1 MPTLLSL
8 VCAAILA
15 RSARSIFAPSEIRSL
30 MAPHFPRLNTRCVS
44 VRIQPVLRELQ
55 DAHILE
61 AVNGTQSKNRP
72 YRILNLERLREFATN
87 PAAQFFREVES
98 PEGGDRSEPPAAVA
112 LDQAIEAPG
121 ALFEDFPKTIL
132 PLEAPSG
139 SILFDLKEK
148 LAQTERLLV
157 AMTEQQDRDTADFE
171 ARLANVEGTLRSI
184 KVIFSERL
192 F

>member
-1 MPTLLSL
+1 MAGAITY
-8 VCAAILA
+8 AASTSIDEITA
-15 RSARSIFAPSEIRSL
+15 GSIPVSRGGSIPVSAK
-30 MAPHFPRLNTRCVS
+30 V
-44 VRIQPVLRELQ
+44 
-55 DAHILE
+55 E

-139 SILFDLKEK
+139 SLLFELKEK